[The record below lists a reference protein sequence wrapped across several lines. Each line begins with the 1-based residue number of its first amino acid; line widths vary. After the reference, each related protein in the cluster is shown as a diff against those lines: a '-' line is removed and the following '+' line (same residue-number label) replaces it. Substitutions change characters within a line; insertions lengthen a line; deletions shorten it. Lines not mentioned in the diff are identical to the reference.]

1 MDDYLADL
9 QRTEACPTD
18 AFFIQLVVTERRCHA
33 IDQQLFLSDPATW
46 LSARDP
52 KTMEIIQNFQSQ
64 IDFYP
69 LDQLDSIQNCEY
81 FRQ

>member
-18 AFFIQLVVTERRCHA
+18 AFFNKLVTTERLCHA
-33 IDQQLFLSDPATW
+33 IDKELFLSDPARW
-46 LSARDP
+46 VSARDP
-52 KTMEIIQNFQSQ
+52 KTMKIIQSYQSR
-64 IDFYP
+64 IDFCP
-69 LDQLDSIQNCEY
+69 LEQLDSIQNCEY

>member
-9 QRTEACPTD
+9 QRTETCPTD
-18 AFFIQLVVTERRCHA
+18 AFFNQLVMTERLCHA
-33 IDQQLFLSDPATW
+33 IDQELFLSDPARQV
-46 LSARDP
+46 SARDP
-52 KTMEIIQNFQSQ
+52 KTMEIIQSYQSQ

-69 LDQLDSIQNCEY
+69 LDQLDPIQNCEY

>member
-18 AFFIQLVVTERRCHA
+18 AFFSKLLTIERLCHG
-33 IDQQLFLSDPATW
+33 IDKELFLSDPARG
-46 LSARDP
+46 LSTRDS
-52 KTMEIIQNFQSQ
+52 KTMDIIQSYQSR

-69 LDQLDSIQNCEY
+69 LDQLDSTQNCEY
-81 FRQ
+81 FHQ